1 MEFVTL
7 EELVPKD
14 HLLRQID
21 AAIDFSFIYDKVEKY
36 YSSDNGRPPIDPVL
50 LFKMLFIGYF
60 FGIRSERRL
69 EKEVQVNMAYRWFLG
84 LGLRD
89 QVPDHST
96 FSYNRNKR
104 FKNTDVCQ
112 EIFDE
117 IVLRA
122 MELKMASGKTL
133 YTDSTHLKANA
144 NKNKYDKK
152 EIKKSTKSYLDEL
165 EKDVEQ
171 DRAER
176 GKKALK
182 PKKSEPEKKTIKVSK
197 TDPDAGYMVR
207 DGKPKGFFYLDHRT
221 VDGANN
227 IITDVHVTPGNVHDS
242 VPYLDRLDR
251 QRDRFGFK
259 IKAVGIDAGYATA
272 PICKGLVD
280 RGIYG
285 CIPYRRPM
293 GKKNGLRKR
302 DFVFDEA
309 NNCYLCPKNHVLKYS
324 TTTRE
329 GYREYKSNPTV
340 CRNCPLLSQCT
351 TSKNHTRVLTRHI
364 WEEYREQI
372 DEHRFEDRGK
382 AIYKRRKETVE
393 RSFADAKELHK
404 HRYATLRSLA
414 KVREQCLLSAACQ
427 NIKKIALLLAR
438 RGRKRLD
445 SLISALMKPH
455 IVLSAHIFAPVFN
468 IQKIRTAA

>member
-14 HLLRQID
+14 HLLREID
-21 AAIDFSFIYDKVEKY
+21 AAIDFSFIYDKVEMHY
-36 YSSDNGRPPIDPVL
+36 CANNGRPPVDPVL

-89 QVPDHST
+89 RVPDHST
-96 FSYNRNKR
+96 FSYNRNNR

-117 IVLRA
+117 IVLQA
-122 MELKMASGKTL
+122 LGLKMASGRTL

-144 NKNKYDKK
+144 NKNKFDKQ
-152 EIKKSTKSYLDEL
+152 EVEKSTRSYLAEL
-165 EKDVEQ
+165 DKDIEQ
-171 DRAER
+171 DRAEH
-176 GKKALK
+176 GKKPLK
-182 PKKSEPEKKTIKVSK
+182 PKEAKPEKKTIKVSK
-197 TDPDAGYMVR
+197 TDPDAGFMVR
-207 DGKPKGFFYLDHRT
+207 EGKPKGFFYLDHRT
-221 VDGANN
+221 VDSANN

-251 QRDRFGFK
+251 QCERFGFK
-259 IKAVGIDAGYATA
+259 INAVGIDAGYANA

-280 RGIYG
+280 RDIYG

-293 GKKNGLRKR
+293 GKKNGLSKR
-302 DFVFDEA
+302 DFVYDKA
-309 NNCYLCPKNHVLKYS
+309 NDCYLCPNDHVLKYS

-329 GYREYKSNPTV
+329 GYREYKSNPSI
-340 CRNCPLLSQCT
+340 CRNCPLLSKCT
-351 TSKNHTRVLTRHI
+351 ASKNNTRVLIRHI

-372 DEHRFEDRGK
+372 EEHRFEDRGK

-404 HRYATLRSLA
+404 HRYATLRGLA

-427 NIKKIALLLAR
+427 NIKKIARLLAR
-438 RGRKRLD
+438 RRAKGPDGHISTWKRLKTILYAPFCD
-445 SLISALMKPH
+445 LTFSARLTH
-455 IVLSAHIFAPVFN
+455 I
-468 IQKIRTAA
+468 AA